1 MKNSIPAITIGID
14 LGDKFHAICVLD
26 QEGIVL
32 EQRSITNH
40 KESIR
45 RLSHKYPSARMVME
59 TGTHSPWISRM
70 LIDLKHET
78 LVANARKL
86 RAISA
91 NNRKSD
97 EADAEILARIGRVAT
112 KLLCP
117 IQHGTEEHQ
126 RDLLQVKLRD
136 TLVRQ
141 RVLLI
146 STVRGLLNDI
156 WCQTI

>member
-1 MKNSIPAITIGID
+1 
-14 LGDKFHAICVLD
+14 
-26 QEGIVL
+26 
-32 EQRSITNH
+32 
-40 KESIR
+40 
-45 RLSHKYPSARMVME
+45 
-59 TGTHSPWISRM
+59 M

-97 EADAEILARIGRVAT
+97 EADAEILARIGRVDT

-146 STVRGLLNDI
+146 STVRGLLKSLGIQSKSPSSACFTKKLIESLIEHHSDALKLVDPMLDI
-156 WCQTI
+156 IDSLSEKIKELDKKLNELADKKYPETQQINRDSLV